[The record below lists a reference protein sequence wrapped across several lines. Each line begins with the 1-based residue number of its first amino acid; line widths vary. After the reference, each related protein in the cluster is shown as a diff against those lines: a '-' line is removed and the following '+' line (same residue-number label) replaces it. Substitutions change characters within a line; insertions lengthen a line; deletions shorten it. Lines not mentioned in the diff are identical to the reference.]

1 MTATIHRVPA
11 GTKRGGEFATHHRS
25 EPAVDFGPD
34 AAAEPSGPLTTAW
47 RDYFN
52 CPDEDLD
59 RAVVAL
65 TAAQVR
71 TVCPKAKTFS
81 ILVGDRRD
89 TVLTGVYAEDGQSM
103 VYLGGDETNHY
114 PDPGSIRVPSL
125 TGRWRTLSVT
135 EPGGVVADLS
145 WWSSTQWGAMADSST
160 DRGNPPFE
168 SAIEYVFG
176 VDHCAQ

>member
-71 TVCPKAKTFS
+71 TVYPKAKTFS

-114 PDPGSIRVPSL
+114 PDPE
-125 TGRWRTLSVT
+125 LSVT